1 MDILDLTFTL
11 LLDIQV
17 MSASQPAPYSTREE
31 PLIKKLRRFSEE
43 YVKIPKD
50 DMDRSRE
57 LVTSY
62 IEKQVIEYCRQESTA
77 LPILRLEYTGSVYE
91 GLKTEAADE
100 VDVMVVLGTCQ
111 DFNVKDS
118 EIPGYVRL
126 MAGTDSQFR
135 KYLSPEGY
143 IVPELLR
150 NGWFT
155 SRVAKAVNAFNN
167 TYNSDVRLKMR
178 YHGPAIQIDIHCRRT
193 GEKLLST
200 DLVLCFTAIGHSTE
214 CDYYVAKPFSL
225 GRARRKTKLL
235 WRRSFS
241 LKEKAVLQ
249 HMDRDGGCR
258 HELLRIVKTL
268 VRRPR
273 ASLGKLTSY
282 HLKTAFMHY
291 MEENPNNWDGENSLE
306 EHFLGFLREVR
317 MYLEKSYLPHYW
329 LPSIN
334 LFENIR
340 PVVVAHMTARVKSL
354 LRRKSKMNKLLEC
367 PG

>member
-1 MDILDLTFTL
+1 MKILDLTFTL
-11 LLDIQV
+11 FLDIQI
-17 MSASQPAPYSTREE
+17 MSASQPAPHAKREE

-43 YVKIPKD
+43 YVKISED
-50 DMDRSRE
+50 DMDRSRR

-62 IEKQVIEYCRQESTA
+62 IENQVIEYCRQNSGP

-100 VDVMVVLGTCQ
+100 VDVMVVLETWQ
-111 DFNVKDS
+111 NFNVEDS

-126 MAGTDSQFR
+126 KASPDPQFST
-135 KYLSPEGY
+135 YLSPEGY
-143 IVPELLR
+143 IVPKRLR

-155 SRVAKAVNAFNN
+155 SRVAKAVNAFNDN
-167 TYNSDVRLKMR
+167 HNSDVRLNMR

-200 DLVLCFTAIGHSTE
+200 DLVPCFEIDHSSH
-214 CDYYVAKPFSL
+214 DYCVAKPFTL
-225 GRARRKTKLL
+225 GQAGRKTKLL

-241 LKEKAVLQ
+241 LKEKAILQ
-249 HMDRDGGCR
+249 HMDQDGGCR

-268 VRRPR
+268 VKRPR
-273 ASLGKLTSY
+273 ASLGKLKSY

-291 MEENPNNWDGENSLE
+291 MKKNPNNWAGENSLE
-306 EHFLGFLREVR
+306 EHFVGFLRKLQ
-317 MYLEKSYLPHYW
+317 MYLEKSNLPHYW
-329 LPSIN
+329 LHSLN

-354 LRRKSKMNKLLEC
+354 LRRKAKMNKLLEF